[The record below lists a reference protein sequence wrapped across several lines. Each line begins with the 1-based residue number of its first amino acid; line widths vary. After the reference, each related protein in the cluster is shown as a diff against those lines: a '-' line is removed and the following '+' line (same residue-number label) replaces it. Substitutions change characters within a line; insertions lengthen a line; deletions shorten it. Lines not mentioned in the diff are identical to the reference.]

1 MAAASAVFSWE
12 FPLILPVLGDI
23 LRSFDGDRDFDLV
36 LDLRLLPLDR
46 LLRLLLL
53 PRLLLLL
60 PPLLLLD
67 LLPDLERLLFLSGL
81 LSAYIASSSSGIIR
95 A

>member
-1 MAAASAVFSWE
+1 MAAASAVFSCE
-12 FPLILPVLGDI
+12 LPRILPVFGDI

-36 LDLRLLPLDR
+36 LDLRLLPLDK
-46 LLRLLLL
+46 LLLLLLL

-60 PPLLLLD
+60 PPLLLL

-81 LSAYIASSSSGIIR
+81 LSAYMASSSSGIIR